1 MAVGDFAFEQS
12 VRAALKK
19 CQDDRM
25 RLMADG
31 MPHDLYWR
39 AVGYIEGLRAAEA
52 ACDQAHRLLV
62 GEDPHPPTQ
71 KRP

>member
-1 MAVGDFAFEQS
+1 
-12 VRAALKK
+12 
-19 CQDDRM
+19 M